1 MTGWPLW
8 IGTFLL
14 WVLLFCSIDA
24 DVSMSDVIVNT
35 QTLAL
40 YDWFVA
46 TGMEK
51 LSFEWFSSAS
61 NLTEHDYC
69 AFHGVTCDDQGY
81 VTALD
86 LNNSGLV
93 GTLPDLRL
101 LFRLARLQASGNFL
115 NGPVPDSLFEMAS
128 LQFLFL
134 SENYLSG
141 PLPVIPAS
149 SSLKRFLIAKNALTG
164 TIPESICD
172 VEQLTTLDLSK
183 NAGIRGTIPDC
194 MDDLSNLT
202 RLRIDGTSLTGAI
215 PTALCAVRVMNG
227 LTPNTYGCDGVA
239 CGEGYYGR
247 VVGRQVDS
255 ETCQKCEVPSN
266 VIGSTRCRWFDY
278 NESNSSIAPS
288 VSHAPSD
295 LPSSSP
301 LMLRSGTPVAS
312 SSTLR
317 TSPGLVSPT
326 ASPES
331 QDSQKSQAVPRHG
344 NAVVIATVLV
354 GLAFIGVLCSMVYR
368 TVKRKRDSTEPR
380 LPPAQQASPTASDV
394 LTFQTPEGA
403 EILTKIPSFDNGP
416 TNKSPSPDDGS
427 AIAHALDSGAVRIR
441 NRAAGIDKR
450 GSILR
455 PSSIGNTGNS
465 GVNHDRSSQAPA
477 SRKVRFDL
485 PSSLS
490 YSPDSPDSLDFL
502 SSDSSIVDEG
512 QEFLEQ
518 TSHIDP
524 ETWASWIMDG
534 GAFTDCSPLEQ
545 ALDVSSNASPTPQPS
560 APLLSPDLSPPKW
573 ERFDSLAPSRAFGAC
588 QMFPSC
594 RPASSKDAASSP
606 KKHSASALT
615 EAFRCGWSQE
625 DDLSSVAAV
634 PYGAASNRHKSVGAR
649 NNLDPV
655 VEPGQSEI

>member
-1 MTGWPLW
+1 MTGWSLG
-8 IGTFLL
+8 ISAFLL
-14 WVLLFCSIDA
+14 CWFLSCSSDA
-24 DVSMSDVIVNT
+24 DITMSDVIVNT
-35 QTLAL
+35 QALAL

-51 LSFEWFSSAS
+51 TSFEWFSSAS
-61 NLTEHDYC
+61 NLTEYDYC

-93 GTLPDLRL
+93 GTIPDLRL

-115 NGPVPDSLFEMAS
+115 HGPVPDSLHEMKS

-141 PLPVIPAS
+141 PLPAIPVS
-149 SSLKRFLIAKNALTG
+149 TKRFLIAKNALTG

-172 VEQLTTLDLSK
+172 VEQLTTFDISRNTGL
-183 NAGIRGTIPDC
+183 RGTIPDC
-194 MDDLSNLT
+194 MADLAWIE
-202 RLRIDGTSLTGAI
+202 RLRVDGTSLTGSI
-215 PTALCAVRVMNG
+215 PSALCAVREMNG

-239 CGEGYYGR
+239 CGAGYYGR

-255 ETCQKCEVPSN
+255 EPCQKCEVPSN

-278 NESNSSIAPS
+278 SEGNSSIAPS
-288 VSHAPSD
+288 VSHPPSD
-295 LPSSSP
+295 FPSSSP
-301 LMLRSGTPVAS
+301 SMLRSGSPVVSSYTLTP
-312 SSTLR
+312 
-317 TSPGLVSPT
+317 SPGLGAPT
-326 ASPES
+326 SSPES
-331 QDSQKSQAVPRHG
+331 QDLQKSEAVPRHG
-344 NAVVIATVLV
+344 KAVIIATVLV
-354 GLAFIGVLCSMVYR
+354 GLAFVGVLSSIIYR

-380 LPPAQQASPTASDV
+380 LPPATSTADV

-403 EILTKIPSFDNGP
+403 EVLTKISSFDNGP
-416 TNKSPSPDDGS
+416 TCTSSSPDDGS

-441 NRAAGIDKR
+441 NRATGIDKR
-450 GSILR
+450 SSILR
-455 PSSIGNTGNS
+455 PTSIGSTGHPGVYHDSS
-465 GVNHDRSSQAPA
+465 GQSPT

-485 PSSLS
+485 PTSLS
-490 YSPDSPDSLDFL
+490 YSPDSLDFL
-502 SSDSSIVDEG
+502 SSDSSLIDEER
-512 QEFLEQ
+512 EFSGQ

-534 GAFTDCSPLEQ
+534 AFTDCSPIEQ
-545 ALDVSSNASPTPQPS
+545 PPNIISNVSPTPQPS
-560 APLLSPDLSPPKW
+560 APLLSPDPSPPKW
-573 ERFDSLAPSRAFGAC
+573 ERFDGLAPSRAFGAC

-594 RPASSKDAASSP
+594 RPASIKSAASSP
-606 KKHSASALT
+606 KRQGSSALT

-634 PYGAASNRHKSVGAR
+634 PYGGTRNRRKSVGGSKDV
-649 NNLDPV
+649 DPV
-655 VEPGQSEI
+655 VEAGQAEI